1 MEYKMNKLIEL
12 MKEAEFC
19 LWEDESWKPEGAI
32 IDWSCNYDKELVKF
46 AELIVQHAAEIANYM
61 EETEQ
66 TDVGPAILEYFGVK
80 ENVNE

>member
-1 MEYKMNKLIEL
+1 MNKLIEL